1 MKRLIVTFLTPIIF
15 SCGAGL
21 TEQADSGNVLKSF
34 TFAVDT
40 LVVNSG
46 ESFFNLKNLSK
57 FVAANYFSISSEADT
72 LYFFDRHRLL
82 LQEVDLNSLRLI
94 ATYPFESEGP
104 DGVGNFVFTFKR
116 LPTGDFFVKDLF
128 GACSIYTKA
137 GKKIKTLKLNGE
149 AILIETGLEPT
160 LIGSDLLIDQD
171 AQQLYSVPRN
181 LLTKKMVFV
190 VMDSTGSNGKVYDI
204 LEFDRAF
211 NFNVKLEMAGGGGLR
226 AENTCLQKP
235 NNLVILSSSFSS
247 NIYVYS
253 PEGDNLSYKKYSHEL
268 TPAEKDVEVKSTV
281 FSEKEYEAEL
291 DKLYAQIEY
300 LDFYWDA
307 EGGRYYRFAKK
318 GLEVVDP
325 ALPRKFDFF
334 LFCL

>member
-128 GACSIYTKA
+128 GACSIYT
-137 GKKIKTLKLNGE
+137 
-149 AILIETGLEPT
+149 
-160 LIGSDLLIDQD
+160 
-171 AQQLYSVPRN
+171 
-181 LLTKKMVFV
+181 
-190 VMDSTGSNGKVYDI
+190 
-204 LEFDRAF
+204 
-211 NFNVKLEMAGGGGLR
+211 
-226 AENTCLQKP
+226 
-235 NNLVILSSSFSS
+235 
-247 NIYVYS
+247 
-253 PEGDNLSYKKYSHEL
+253 
-268 TPAEKDVEVKSTV
+268 
-281 FSEKEYEAEL
+281 
-291 DKLYAQIEY
+291 
-300 LDFYWDA
+300 
-307 EGGRYYRFAKK
+307 
-318 GLEVVDP
+318 
-325 ALPRKFDFF
+325 
-334 LFCL
+334 